1 MLEAVDCCCQCRER
15 GGGGTDLAQEQC
27 LVLAALNLRSQS
39 LLDWSLGRG
48 RSGATSLKGLL
59 KQRGWRDNKN
69 LLAPC
74 ICIIYVFKVL
84 LRVSNTETTSLSVF
98 IYKMRLLTG

>member
-1 MLEAVDCCCQCRER
+1 MQRKGEEGELIWGRAVL
-15 GGGGTDLAQEQC
+15 G
-27 LVLAALNLRSQS
+27 LAALNLRSQS

-98 IYKMRLLTG
+98 IYKMGKASYS